1 MAELSHAL
9 VQQQLWCS
17 SAAEWYRQDHT
28 PEPSNSP
35 EAGAAVRVL
44 EGYLQHSVGLA
55 DSAVCLWVFHIS
67 SGTSGFSR

>member
-1 MAELSHAL
+1 MP
-9 VQQQLWCS
+9 
-17 SAAEWYRQDHT
+17 WYNNSYGVARLQSGT
-28 PEPSNSP
+28 GKIVLPSQATP